1 MSSYDS
7 IAAVVLAAGESSRM
21 NGRVKQ
27 LLPWGE
33 EPLLRHAI
41 EQTLEAGFSHVFVV
55 LGYRADLISPA
66 INDLPVD
73 VIVNDRWS
81 EGVASSVRAAV
92 EAFPGS
98 IKAAI
103 FVPSDQPGIT
113 AELLRRMADAY
124 VNTGR
129 HVIYATYGGMRG
141 QPVLFDRSLF
151 PELLGLQG
159 DVGGRAVLRRHPDE
173 AMAVEVEDEL
183 AGVDIDTWQDY
194 VRLLRE
200 YGLPL
205 PEEG

>member
-33 EPLLRHAI
+33 ETLLRHAI

-55 LGYRADLISPA
+55 LGYRADLISPT

-92 EAFPGS
+92 EALPGS

-129 HVIYATYGGMRG
+129 RVIYATYGGMRG

>member
-33 EPLLRHAI
+33 ETLLRHAI
-41 EQTLEAGFSHVFVV
+41 EQTLEAGFVHVFVV
-55 LGYRADLISPA
+55 LGYRADLISPT

-92 EAFPGS
+92 EALSGS
-98 IKAAI
+98 IEAAI

-129 HVIYATYGGMRG
+129 RVIYATYGGMRG

-151 PELLGLQG
+151 PELLGLRG

-173 AMAVEVEDEL
+173 AMAVGVEDEL

>member
-1 MSSYDS
+1 VSSYDS

>member
-33 EPLLRHAI
+33 ETLLRHAI
-41 EQTLEAGFSHVFVV
+41 EQTLEAGFVHVFVV
-55 LGYRADLISPA
+55 LGYRADLISPT
-66 INDLPVD
+66 INDLPMD

-92 EAFPGS
+92 EALPGS

-129 HVIYATYGGMRG
+129 RMIYATYGGMRG

-151 PELLGLQG
+151 PELLGLRG

-173 AMAVEVEDEL
+173 AMAVEAEDEL
-183 AGVDIDTWQDY
+183 AGVDVDTWQDY

>member
-1 MSSYDS
+1 MSKYES

-21 NGRVKQ
+21 DGRVKQ

-33 EPLLRHAI
+33 ETLLRRAI
-41 EQTLEAGFSHVFVV
+41 EQSLEAGFEQVFVV
-55 LGYRADLISPA
+55 LGYRADLISPT

-73 VIVNDRWS
+73 VIVNDRW
-81 EGVASSVRAAV
+81 GDGLASSVRAAI
-92 EAFPGS
+92 EALPEG
-98 IKAAI
+98 IEAAI

-129 HVIYATYGGMRG
+129 RVIYAAYGGASG
-141 QPVLFDRSLF
+141 QPVLFARSFF
-151 PELLGLQG
+151 PELLELQG
-159 DVGGRAVLRRHPDE
+159 DVGGRVVLRRHRDE
-173 AMAVEVEDEL
+173 AMGVEVGDEL
-183 AGVDIDTWQDY
+183 AGEDIDTWQDY

-200 YGLPL
+200 YGLPA

>member
-33 EPLLRHAI
+33 ETLLRHAV

-55 LGYRADLISPA
+55 LGYRADLISPT

-92 EAFPGS
+92 EALPGS

-129 HVIYATYGGMRG
+129 HVIYATSGGMRG
-141 QPVLFDRSLF
+141 QPVLFGRSLF
-151 PELLGLQG
+151 PELLGVQG
-159 DVGGRAVLRRHPDE
+159 DVGGRAVLRQHPDE
-173 AMAVEVEDEL
+173 AMAVEAENEL